1 MTYRNDSVVALA
13 NEMVFVRVNADKDTV
28 TARKYGPAGFP
39 TIVLAKADGS
49 EIDRIYGYA
58 EASEFV
64 TTIRDYLADR
74 NTLGDYLRR
83 AEATPTPALLYQVAE
98 KYAGRKKYAEAETY
112 YQKIITADPKNQQGY
127 SDTAMM
133 ALGEMQS
140 RAKQFDAAKATFK
153 KLMESFPESGLTDD
167 ALYNMAV
174 TSRRAEKY
182 DEAIN
187 GFKMFLIA
195 YPGSE
200 LAPDAEIYIAF
211 SNAKKGDTAEA
222 VRLYQKFLI
231 DRPTSSDSSWVKDQI
246 KTLQNPPA
254 AKEGK

>member
-13 NEMVFVRVNADKDTV
+13 NEMVFVRVNAEKDTV

-39 TIVLAKADGS
+39 TIVLAKADGT

-58 EASEFV
+58 EPQEFV
-64 TTIRDYLADR
+64 TTIRDYMADR

-98 KYAGRKKYAEAETY
+98 KYAARKKYTEAETY
-112 YQKIITADPKNQQGY
+112 YQRIISADPKNEQGY
-127 SDTAMM
+127 TDTTMM
-133 ALGEMQS
+133 AFGEMQS
-140 RAKQFDAAKATFK
+140 RAKQYDAAKATFK
-153 KLMESFPESGLTDD
+153 KLLESFPNSELADD

-187 GFKMFLIA
+187 GFKMFMTV
-195 YPGSE
+195 YPNSE
-200 LAPDAEIYIAF
+200 LVPDAEIYIAF
-211 SNAKKGDTAEA
+211 SHAKKGDTAEA
-222 VRLYQKFLI
+222 IRLYQKFLV
-231 DRPTSSDSSWVKDQI
+231 DRPTSPDSSWVADQI
-246 KTLQNPPA
+246 KTLQSPPA
-254 AKEGK
+254 DQKGK